1 MYETITISV
10 KQYSRRKLQLHLLG
24 GRNLLKKFQG
34 NIEGVLI
41 RKGGGKGGDV
51 RQKSRKLKSG
61 ENAYL
66 ALESKHLRKLR

>member
-41 RKGGGKGGDV
+41 RKGGGKGGGCPTKISKV
-51 RQKSRKLKSG
+51 KKREERLFGTG
-61 ENAYL
+61 E
-66 ALESKHLRKLR
+66 